1 MDTKILSK
9 SRRRFIRR
17 EKAQIRRKVF
27 DLEEQERLISELY
40 PKAHQAQIR
49 LVGYGIQIQTM
60 RGDIYGSEETG

>member
-40 PKAHQAQIR
+40 PKAQ
-49 LVGYGIQIQTM
+49 
-60 RGDIYGSEETG
+60 